1 MELDKSDATAP
12 TSRVGQVAAALVNM
26 GDVPADITLLLS
38 DIVCTSCARKA
49 TVVDVWGGDELGS
62 AGPTEAVEAE
72 GSYTAS
78 GVHKHETVLLRL
90 TPASA

>member
-1 MELDKSDATAP
+1 
-12 TSRVGQVAAALVNM
+12 M
-26 GDVPADITLLLS
+26 GDEPTDITLLLS
-38 DIVCTSCARKA
+38 DIVCTTCPRKA

-62 AGPTEAVEAE
+62 SGPTEAVEAE

-90 TPASA
+90 TLESV

>member
-1 MELDKSDATAP
+1 MELDKSDDRI
-12 TSRVGQVAAALVNM
+12 SRVGQVAAALVNM

-38 DIVCTSCARKA
+38 DIVCTSCPRKA

-72 GSYTAS
+72 GSYTAKA
-78 GVHKHETVLLRL
+78 VQKHETVLLRL